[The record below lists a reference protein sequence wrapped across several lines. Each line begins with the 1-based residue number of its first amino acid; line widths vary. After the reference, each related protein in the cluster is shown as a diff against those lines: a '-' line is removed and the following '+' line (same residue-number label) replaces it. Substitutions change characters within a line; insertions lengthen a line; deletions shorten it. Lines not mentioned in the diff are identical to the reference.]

1 MINKIKACQTPEELH
16 NIGIDISLSKAD
28 DEIKRPLYK
37 AIEDKMKTLNDIMA
51 EQSAISLNDVELE
64 GYSYGE

>member
-1 MINKIKACQTPEELH
+1 MLNKIKACQTPEELH

-28 DEIKRPLYK
+28 DEVKRPLYK

-51 EQSAISLNDVELE
+51 VSDNSEVSDLYEFYDFKE
-64 GYSYGE
+64 

>member
-1 MINKIKACQTPEELH
+1 MINKINNCQTPEELH

-28 DEIKRPLYK
+28 DEVKRPLYK

-51 EQSAISLNDVELE
+51 ISESSEVSDLYEFYDFKE
-64 GYSYGE
+64 